1 MLCCAAGS
9 FHLLHLMFDDYV
21 LYRIEALHSQERVS
35 DFLRLVRGTT
45 RRVSVCVCVV
55 CVCVCVCVCVYSG
68 GGGRAGRS
76 GTDGVRSRTVGR
88 GRGRLRWRFRTVR
101 QM

>member
-35 DFLRLVRGTT
+35 DFLRLVRGDD
-45 RRVSVCVCVV
+45 SQGQCVCVL
-55 CVCVCVCVCVYSG
+55 S
-68 GGGRAGRS
+68 
-76 GTDGVRSRTVGR
+76 
-88 GRGRLRWRFRTVR
+88 LIHI
-101 QM
+101 